1 MRANGFLNYIS
12 FLKINIKNVTFL
24 LLILDYQFKNLVSR
38 LYNIK
43 KRDKKCDMKIIENL
57 RFQIYLSIFMIR
69 I

>member
-12 FLKINIKNVTFL
+12 FLKINIKNVTLL
-24 LLILDYQFKNLVSR
+24 LLILDYQFKNLESR